1 MKEERKTIQIE
12 DAVYLTDPCY
22 DITTWCQ
29 DLLHNVKSGTW
40 VIDYEYNEYENGTG
54 QEVIYNIKIRYFN
67 EGNLDW
73 QVDDILADKE
83 LEQFDWFKLPSD
95 CYDYIEV

>member
-1 MKEERKTIQIE
+1 MNIE
-12 DAVYLTDPCY
+12 DYRAVRISDCVNCNINYGIIMLNNKHT
-22 DITTWCQ
+22 I
-29 DLLHNVKSGTW
+29 K
-40 VIDYEYNEYENGTG
+40 EF

>member
-1 MKEERKTIQIE
+1 MNIE
-12 DAVYLTDPCY
+12 DYRAVRISDCVNSNISYGIIMLNNKHT
-22 DITTWCQ
+22 I
-29 DLLHNVKSGTW
+29 K
-40 VIDYEYNEYENGTG
+40 EF

-67 EGNLDW
+67 EGDLDW

>member
-1 MKEERKTIQIE
+1 MNIE
-12 DAVYLTDPCY
+12 DYRAVRISDCVNCNINYG
-22 DITTWCQ
+22 IIM
-29 DLLHNVKSGTW
+29 LHNKHT
-40 VIDYEYNEYENGTG
+40 IKEF

-67 EGNLDW
+67 EGDLDW

-95 CYDYIEV
+95 CDDYVEV

>member
-1 MKEERKTIQIE
+1 MNIE
-12 DAVYLTDPCY
+12 DYRAVRISDCVNCNINYGIIMLNNKHT
-22 DITTWCQ
+22 I
-29 DLLHNVKSGTW
+29 K
-40 VIDYEYNEYENGTG
+40 EF
-54 QEVIYNIKIRYFN
+54 QEVIYNIKIRDFN
-67 EGNLDW
+67 EGDLDW

>member
-1 MKEERKTIQIE
+1 MNIE
-12 DAVYLTDPCY
+12 DYRAVRISDCVNSNISYG
-22 DITTWCQ
+22 IIM
-29 DLLHNVKSGTW
+29 LHNKHT
-40 VIDYEYNEYENGTG
+40 IKEF

>member
-1 MKEERKTIQIE
+1 MNIE
-12 DAVYLTDPCY
+12 DYRAVRISDCVNCNINYGIIMLNNKHT
-22 DITTWCQ
+22 I
-29 DLLHNVKSGTW
+29 K
-40 VIDYEYNEYENGTG
+40 EF

-67 EGNLDW
+67 EGDLDW

-95 CYDYIEV
+95 CYNYIEV

>member
-1 MKEERKTIQIE
+1 MNIE
-12 DAVYLTDPCY
+12 DYRAVKINDCGDCNINYGIIMLNNKHT
-22 DITTWCQ
+22 IKEF
-29 DLLHNVKSGTW
+29 HA
-40 VIDYEYNEYENGTG
+40 
-54 QEVIYNIKIRYFN
+54 VIYNIKNRYFD

>member
-1 MKEERKTIQIE
+1 MNIE
-12 DAVYLTDPCY
+12 DYRAVRISDCVNS
-22 DITTWCQ
+22 
-29 DLLHNVKSGTW
+29 NVSYGIIMLNNKYT
-40 VIDYEYNEYENGTG
+40 IKEF

>member
-1 MKEERKTIQIE
+1 MNIE
-12 DAVYLTDPCY
+12 DYRAVRISDCVNSNISYGIIMLNNKHT
-22 DITTWCQ
+22 I
-29 DLLHNVKSGTW
+29 K
-40 VIDYEYNEYENGTG
+40 EF

-83 LEQFDWFKLPSD
+83 LEQYDRYKLTRD
-95 CYDYIEV
+95 CDEYVEV

>member
-1 MKEERKTIQIE
+1 MNIE
-12 DAVYLTDPCY
+12 DYRAVRISDCVNCNINYGIIMLNNKHT
-22 DITTWCQ
+22 I
-29 DLLHNVKSGTW
+29 K
-40 VIDYEYNEYENGTG
+40 EF

-67 EGNLDW
+67 EGDLDW